1 MKAYPLKRVG
11 DAKVLQMTDWPDPGT
26 LAKDEVR
33 VKVKSIG
40 VNFAEILSRKGQ
52 YSWTVKKPYVIG
64 MEAYGHIE
72 AVGKGVDPSRV
83 GEAVM
88 CGMQYGA
95 YAEYVNVKEYLAF
108 PAFEKFSDAE
118 NAAFLVN
125 YTTAWISLW
134 RQAKVA
140 PGETILVQ
148 AAAGGVGTAAVQL
161 LKAHGCTVIGMA
173 SRKEKLDL
181 LDRLGVDLT
190 INYRT
195 QEFDQVILDKDMRP
209 DVVLELVGGDVFHKS
224 YALVKPF
231 GRIAVAG
238 FASIPL
244 KKWNPFT
251 YIPTLKAMPRA
262 KLMDMAKRSLGMY
275 ATHIGYLIENPS
287 LVQENFYA
295 LADFV
300 KEHGI
305 RPVVGKE
312 FGFSQVREAHEF
324 IESRQSYGKVVL
336 HMDA

>member
-11 DAKVLQMTDWPDPGT
+11 GPATLKMEDWPDPG
-26 LAKDEVR
+26 APAPGEVR
-33 VKVKSIG
+33 VKVRCIG

-64 MEAYGHIE
+64 MEVFGHIE
-72 AVGKGVDPSRV
+72 AVGEGVDPARV

-88 CGMQYGA
+88 AGMQYGG
-95 YAEYVNVKEYLAF
+95 YAEYVNVKEFLAF
-108 PAFEKFSDAE
+108 PAFEDFTDAE
-118 NAAFLVN
+118 NASMLVN
-125 YTTAWISLW
+125 YTTAWIALW
-134 RQAKVA
+134 KQAKVA
-140 PGETILVQ
+140 PGETVLVQ

-161 LKAHGCTVIGMA
+161 CKAHGCTVIGMA
-173 SRKEKLDL
+173 SRKEKLEL

-195 QEFDQVILDKDMRP
+195 QEFDEVILQKDMRP
-209 DVVLELVGGDVFHKS
+209 DVVLELVGGDIFHKS

-251 YIPTLKAMPRA
+251 WIPTLKAMPRA
-262 KLMDMAKRSLGMY
+262 KLMDMAKRSLGMS
-275 ATHIGYLIENPS
+275 ATHIGYLIEQPE
-287 LVQENFYA
+287 LVTANFNDMA
-295 LADFV
+295 EFV
-300 KEHGI
+300 KKHGI

-312 FGFSQVREAHEF
+312 FGFSEVQQAHEY

-336 HMDA
+336 HMDR